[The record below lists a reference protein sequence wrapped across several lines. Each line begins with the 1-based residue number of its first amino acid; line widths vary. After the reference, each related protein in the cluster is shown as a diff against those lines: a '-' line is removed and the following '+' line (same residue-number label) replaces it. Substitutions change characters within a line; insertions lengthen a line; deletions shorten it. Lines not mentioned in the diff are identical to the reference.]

1 MKINKKITAATED
14 MPTVFYKVE
23 EDQMINA
30 FKNSRDTNVFL
41 IYMIESHGF
50 ECLDL
55 SKMFGS
61 GIADDG
67 NLYICKTDGQL
78 INVNGKEVDPEDALK
93 DCTIEEL
100 PAYIQDADDET
111 ILWYITPDEIIV
123 DKDIDDV
130 AKEMLEEG
138 YHFDELVADCREIWP
153 DNFY

>member
-14 MPTVFYKVE
+14 MSTVFYKVE

-41 IYMIESHGF
+41 IYMIASHGF

-78 INVNGKEVDPEDALK
+78 IHVNGKEVDPEDALK

-100 PAYIQDADDET
+100 SAYIQDADDET

-123 DKDIDDV
+123 DKDIDNV
-130 AKEMLEEG
+130 AKEMLEAG

>member
-14 MPTVFYKVE
+14 MSTVFYKVE

-41 IYMIESHGF
+41 IYMIASHGF

-78 INVNGKEVDPEDALK
+78 IHVNGKEVDPEDALK

-100 PAYIQDADDET
+100 FAYIQDADDET

-123 DKDIDDV
+123 DKDIDNV
-130 AKEMLEEG
+130 AKEMLEAG
-138 YHFDELVADCREIWP
+138 YHFDELVADCREIWT